1 MRTIWIASV
10 VFLLGALAC
19 ALQSRSD
26 SALLFATIGFQ
37 LVYFADSDIDW
48 KQRITRSNWR
58 ERVSQ
63 PSFKTTIVAKVAQAL
78 SFVCMF
84 FFFVTTSR

>member
-1 MRTIWIASV
+1 MRAVWIASV

-19 ALQSRSD
+19 VFQHHDETAL
-26 SALLFATIGFQ
+26 FFGFIGFQ

-48 KQRITRSNWR
+48 KQRITAGNWR
-58 ERVSQ
+58 ERILHSR
-63 PSFKTTIVAKVAQAL
+63 FKTTIVAKVAQAL

-84 FFFVTTSR
+84 FFFVTTYR